1 MRDNNVRKLINVIL
15 ALMVIIG
22 LSGCG
27 TTPQINAEQR
37 LFPPISLEFIESY
50 DLTPQSFQ
58 KTPLGGLS
66 ALTYD
71 RQSDRFYALS
81 DDRSEQAPARFYTLK
96 INVVARD
103 EQRAQIEGVMVE
115 KVTFLKDATGK
126 NYPSQTIDPEGIALS
141 PRGTLFISSEGIPKR
156 GINPFIGEFD
166 LETGQLQQQIRLPN
180 RYLLPETKED
190 SPRGVQENLGF
201 EPLTIAATSTVKDDP
216 FRLFTATEAS
226 LTQDAAP
233 NPPLQIPVRLL
244 HYVIS
249 PVGPP
254 VVVAEHLYLLDETPK
269 GAIINGLTELLA
281 LPQKG
286 SWLSLERT
294 FGVFGNGAKLFQVV
308 NSGASE
314 TSTVSSFQEGIA
326 GIQPLRKKLLSNLE
340 TLELELDNLEGMTF
354 GPILPNGVQTLILIS
369 DDNFNPQQK
378 TQLLLFAI
386 GS

>member
-1 MRDNNVRKLINVIL
+1 
-15 ALMVIIG
+15 MVIIG

>member
-1 MRDNNVRKLINVIL
+1 MRKLINVIL